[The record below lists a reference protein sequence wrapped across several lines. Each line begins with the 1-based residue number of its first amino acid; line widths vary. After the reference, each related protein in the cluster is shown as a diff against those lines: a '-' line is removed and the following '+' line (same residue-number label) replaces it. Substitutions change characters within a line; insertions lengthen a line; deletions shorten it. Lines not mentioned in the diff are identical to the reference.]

1 LHSQQSVLE
10 SHRVALTRLFFD
22 NCAVGLRGC
31 DAGFS
36 GCAAAQPYRKE
47 DQAGY
52 G

>member
-1 LHSQQSVLE
+1 
-10 SHRVALTRLFFD
+10 VALTRLFFD
-22 NCAVGLRGC
+22 NCAGRRWC

-52 G
+52 AWLRPVTASYA